1 MNIARSAIVAAALFP
16 LSACA
21 TPRTA
26 FNPRADFSSVKRVA
40 VLNFGG
46 SNGELAA
53 DLLTQSLL
61 AHGADVV
68 ERQRLSAVMQEQ
80 SLSSSSAFDPATAKQ
95 LGKLLGVDALFV
107 GSVAA
112 STPPSTYLVNA
123 SEQTRIATV
132 TQLAGGSAYS
142 DGALLGMPNSQLIS
156 TTAEVSLV
164 SRMVDVQTGSILW
177 SASMSYD
184 GLDIQTAMAGITD
197 AFVTSLDPIWPALIP
212 RK

>member
-1 MNIARSAIVAAALFP
+1 MSVRRISSAAALFL

-26 FNPRADFSSVKRVA
+26 VNPRADFSAVRRVA
-40 VLNFGG
+40 VLNFSGG
-46 SNGELAA
+46 SGELAA

-68 ERQRLSAVMQEQ
+68 ERQRLSSVMQEQ

-197 AFVTSLDPIWPALIP
+197 AFVTSLDPIWPALYRP
-212 RK
+212 R

>member
-1 MNIARSAIVAAALFP
+1 MSARRALFAAALFL

-26 FNPRADFSSVKRVA
+26 VNPRADFSAVKRVA
-40 VLNFGG
+40 VLSFGG
-46 SNGELAA
+46 SNGELAS

-68 ERQRLSAVMQEQ
+68 ERSRLSAVMQEQ
-80 SLSSSSAFDPATAKQ
+80 SLSSSSAFDPATAKE

-123 SEQTRIATV
+123 SEQSRVATV
-132 TQLAGGSAYS
+132 TQIAGGSAYS

-184 GLDIQTAMAGITD
+184 GLDIQTAMSGITD
-197 AFVTSLDPIWPALIP
+197 AFVTSLAPIWPALG
-212 RK
+212 RLR